1 MSSSDKHVEP
11 RYENFVA
18 AKKGGMGA
26 LSFSCVPGE
35 TERML
40 PRSAFRG
47 VSGRT
52 QWVRQRKVDLHLQAG
67 LGW

>member
-26 LSFSCVPGE
+26 LSFSCVPVRRNE
-35 TERML
+35 CFLEA
-40 PRSAFRG
+40 RSVG
-47 VSGRT
+47 
-52 QWVRQRKVDLHLQAG
+52 
-67 LGW
+67 